1 MKKYFRELSI
11 ALVKV
16 LSEFW
21 SFLKYLSRDFE
32 KGNKTWKD
40 FFKE

>member
-1 MKKYFRELSI
+1 MRKYFRELSI
-11 ALVKV
+11 TLGKV

-21 SFLKYLSRDFE
+21 SFLKYLSRDLE
-32 KGNKTWKD
+32 KENKTWKD

>member
-1 MKKYFRELSI
+1 MKTYFRELSI

-21 SFLKYLSRDFE
+21 SFLKFLSRDLE
-32 KGNKTWKD
+32 KENKTWKD
-40 FFKE
+40 FFKD

>member
-1 MKKYFRELSI
+1 MKKYFRELSN

-16 LSEFW
+16 LIEFW
-21 SFLKYLSRDFE
+21 DFLKYLSRDFE
-32 KGNKTWKD
+32 KENKTCKD

>member
-1 MKKYFRELSI
+1 MKRYFRELSI
-11 ALVKV
+11 ALGKV
-16 LSEFW
+16 LNEVW

-32 KGNKTWKD
+32 KENKSWKD

>member
-11 ALVKV
+11 ALGKV
-16 LSEFW
+16 ISEVW

-32 KGNKTWKD
+32 KNKTWKD
-40 FFKE
+40 FFRE

>member
-16 LSEFW
+16 LSEIW

-32 KGNKTWKD
+32 KNKTWKD

>member
-1 MKKYFRELSI
+1 MKRYFRELSI

-16 LSEFW
+16 LCEFR

-32 KGNKTWKD
+32 KNKTWKN